1 MKLFIDTAEVGDI
14 KKYAFILDGVTTN
27 PTLVMKSGRKFDE
40 VIKEIAGIVDG
51 PISAEVT
58 TLTAD
63 EMVKQGI
70 ELSKIHK
77 NIVVKVPCTAEGL
90 KACKELTKKGVK
102 VNVTLVFSANQAI
115 LAAKCGAYFVSPFIG
130 RLDDIGQTGL
140 DLVEEI
146 VEIYKNYRF
155 KTQVLVASVRT
166 PIHVKVAA
174 KIGADIC
181 TCPTNVIES
190 MFRHSLT
197 DAGLQ
202 KFMEDAK
209 KVKK

>member
-1 MKLFIDTAEVGDI
+1 MKLFIDTAEVDDI
-14 KKYAFILDGVTTN
+14 RKYAFILDGVTTN
-27 PTLVMKSGRKFDE
+27 PTLIMKSGRKFED
-40 VIKEIAGIVDG
+40 VIREITSIVDG

-58 TLTAD
+58 SLASE

-70 ELSKIHK
+70 ELSKIHR
-77 NIVVKVPCTAEGL
+77 NVIIKVPCTVDGL
-90 KACKELTKKGVK
+90 KACRELTKKGIK
-102 VNVTLVFSANQAI
+102 VNVTLIFSANQAL
-115 LAAKCGAYFVSPFIG
+115 LAAKCGAFVVSPFIG

-146 VEIYKNYRF
+146 VEIYKNYSF
-155 KTQVLVASVRT
+155 KTQVLVASVRN
-166 PIHVKVAA
+166 PIHVKAA
-174 KIGADIC
+174 ARIGAHIC

-202 KFMEDAK
+202 KFMEDSK